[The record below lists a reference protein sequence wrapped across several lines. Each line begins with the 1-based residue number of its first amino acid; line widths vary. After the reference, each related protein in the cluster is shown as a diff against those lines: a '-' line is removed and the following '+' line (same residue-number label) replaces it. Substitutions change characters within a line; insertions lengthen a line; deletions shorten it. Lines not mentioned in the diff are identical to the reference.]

1 VSVFQDRSLIKSLAW
16 IAMVLN
22 CLLLTF
28 VALITWLHHRR
39 FDISYPPAIL
49 FLSISLFLLL
59 VPIFCSQQVFLLIN
73 NYFPDGEIPLFRK
86 RIINSLIFFQIISCL
101 YEGFVGIVMLTQYQ
115 LFIAQYNQKLELMN
129 FLMAFITA
137 IAAVANFL
145 FVFLLGGLRKAI
157 GKSHRVKLIRSFD
170 LHEIS

>member
-1 VSVFQDRSLIKSLAW
+1 
-16 IAMVLN
+16 
-22 CLLLTF
+22 
-28 VALITWLHHRR
+28 
-39 FDISYPPAIL
+39 
-49 FLSISLFLLL
+49 
-59 VPIFCSQQVFLLIN
+59 
-73 NYFPDGEIPLFRK
+73 
-86 RIINSLIFFQIISCL
+86 
-101 YEGFVGIVMLTQYQ
+101 MLTQYQ

-170 LHEIS
+170 LHEIG